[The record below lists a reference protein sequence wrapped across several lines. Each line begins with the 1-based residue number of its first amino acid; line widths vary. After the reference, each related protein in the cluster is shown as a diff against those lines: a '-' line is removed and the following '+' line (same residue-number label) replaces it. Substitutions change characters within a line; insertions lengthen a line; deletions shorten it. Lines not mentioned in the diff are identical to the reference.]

1 MLKLLL
7 DEHVPPALAEELPR
21 HRPGSVVVALQEF
34 EGGTLLGAR
43 DEQILTAAAG
53 GGWTLLTY
61 DQKTIPVV
69 LMAWGEQ
76 VMAHGGVIFVDRRTL
91 QPSDIGGLLRA
102 LLKLWQML
110 GEIDWRDR
118 VVHLV
123 P

>member
-21 HRPGSVVVALQEF
+21 HRHGSAVVALQDF
-34 EGGTLLGAR
+34 ENGTLLGAR
-43 DEQILTAAAG
+43 DERILTAAAA

-61 DQKTIPVV
+61 DQRTIPVI
-69 LMAWGEQ
+69 LMTWGEQ
-76 VMAHGGVIFVDRRTL
+76 GTSHGGVIFVDRKTL
-91 QPSDIGGLLRA
+91 QPSDIGGLVRA
-102 LLKLWQML
+102 LLRLWQSL
-110 GEIDWRDR
+110 GGADWHNR

>member
-21 HRPGSVVVALQEF
+21 HRPGIAVVALQDF
-34 EGGTLLGAR
+34 EGGALLGAR
-43 DEQILTAAAG
+43 DDRILAAAAA

-61 DQKTIPVV
+61 DQRTIPSV

-76 VMAHGGVIFVDRRTL
+76 GAAHGGVIFVDRKTL
-91 QPSDIGGLLRA
+91 QPSDVGGLLRA
-102 LLKLWQML
+102 LLKLWQAL
-110 GEIDWRDR
+110 GAVDWRDR